1 MFKRKIF
8 VLILVFF
15 FLAGTLVFAG
25 HSNKQIELKPYAK
38 GEVSLNNG
46 AYDDWGYSVVQ
57 TQDGGYAF
65 AGISNAFTHG
75 GQDILV
81 YRLDSNGNKVWRKNY
96 GGMNHEFGWWTWA
109 GSNTYGLGCQITNIS
124 DGGFIVIAST
134 ESFTHGSGDTD
145 FIVYKLDSN
154 GNKVWRKNYGGTS
167 DDFGYSVDQTSDGGY
182 IITGGSFSF
191 THGRCDFLVYK
202 LDANGNKQW
211 RKNYGGMDCDRA
223 TYIEQTSDGGYIV
236 GGRTR
241 TFVHEGGD
249 CKDFLAYKLDANGNK
264 QWRKNYGGNWGDA
277 GFTIHQTTDGGYIF
291 AGMTRSFVHDSPG
304 PGWSSSDFLIYKLDT
319 SGNKVWR
326 KNLGGEYYEEA
337 YSVVQTSDGGYA
349 VTGYTD
355 TFTHG
360 SSDFLVYKLDSNGN
374 KQWRRNYGGT
384 ATDAARSIIQTNDGG
399 YAIAGQTLSF
409 VHTPG
414 YWDFLLY
421 KANSNG
427 VKQWRKNYGK

>member
-1 MFKRKIF
+1 MFKRKTF

-15 FLAGTLVFAG
+15 FLAVTADADIVG
-25 HSNKQIELKPYAK
+25 
-38 GEVSLNNG
+38 
-46 AYDDWGYSVVQ
+46 YDDWGYSVVQ

-65 AGISNAFTHG
+65 AGISDAFTHG

-96 GGMNHEFGWWTWA
+96 GGEEDEFAWWTWA
-109 GSNTYGLGCQITNIS
+109 GSNTYGLGCQIINTS

-134 ESFTHGSGDTD
+134 ESFIHGSGDTD
-145 FIVYKLDSN
+145 FIVYKIDAN
-154 GNKVWRKNYGGTS
+154 GNKQWRKNYGGT
-167 DDFGYSVDQTSDGGY
+167 DHDWGYSVDQTSDGGY
-182 IITGGSFSF
+182 IITGGSYSF
-191 THGRCDFLVYK
+191 THGQCDFLVYK
-202 LDANGNKQW
+202 LDSNGNKQW
-211 RKNYGGMDCDRA
+211 RKNYGGVNCDRA

-241 TFVHEGGD
+241 TFTHKD
-249 CKDFLAYKLDANGNK
+249 CKDFLVYKLDSNGNK
-264 QWRKNYGGNWGDA
+264 QWRKNYGGSWGDA

-291 AGMTRSFVHDSPG
+291 AGMTRSFVHGAPG
-304 PGWSSSDFLIYKLDT
+304 DKDFLVYKLDAI
-319 SGNKVWR
+319 GNKQWR
-326 KNLGGEYYEEA
+326 KNFGGVQDEEA

-374 KQWRRNYGGT
+374 KQWRKNYGGI
-384 ATDAARSIIQTNDGG
+384 APDVARSIIQTSDGG

-409 VHTPG
+409 VNTPG
-414 YWDFLLY
+414 HWDFLLY
-421 KANSNG
+421 KVNSSG
-427 VKQWRKNYGK
+427 AKQWRKNYGK